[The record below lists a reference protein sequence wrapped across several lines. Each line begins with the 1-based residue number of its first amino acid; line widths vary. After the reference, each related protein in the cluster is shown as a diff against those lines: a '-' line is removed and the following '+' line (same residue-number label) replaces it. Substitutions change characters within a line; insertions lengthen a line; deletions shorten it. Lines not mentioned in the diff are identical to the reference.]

1 MKRSLTILIFILAL
15 SLLLGGCGGEKELG
29 EWQMPELEAAP
40 TVQPTAMPV
49 IGGSKPAENYV
60 WNEGEK
66 LNMSDPGVGVP
77 ASQKELTHAETLA
90 LFGGQFLPKTI
101 FDERY
106 GAYERM
112 YLEQVK
118 HNVLLDGAGA
128 LPENAYVEYRYLN
141 KAWVEAGSIT
151 VMAELCSYERAQ
163 ELFSS
168 GVYPH
173 MSYAEGTKPVMSSYY
188 LNQFILTKIGE
199 TRYAQ
204 WLAMPEQYLSY
215 IQKAEQK
222 AEEAGTE
229 PEIPRV
235 PLLTFTC
242 REKVTDEQFIAAVRE
257 IGQACAGSITLPD
270 LDAPKLPKPGE
281 KGAA

>member
-1 MKRSLTILIFILAL
+1 MKRRLRILMCLLAA
-15 SLLLGGCGGEKELG
+15 LLLAGCGEREMG

-40 TVQPTAMPV
+40 TAQPTAMPV
-49 IGGSKPAENYV
+49 IGETKPVENYI
-60 WNEGEK
+60 WNEGES

-77 ASQKELTHAETLA
+77 ASQKELTHAETLE

-112 YLEQVK
+112 YLEQVR
-118 HNVLLDGAGA
+118 HTVLLDGSGA

-163 ELFSS
+163 ELFYA

-173 MSYAEGTKPVMSSYY
+173 MRYAEGVRPVMSSYY
-188 LNQFILTKIGE
+188 LDNFILTKIGE

-204 WLAMPEQYLSY
+204 WLAMPGQYLSY

-222 AEEAGTE
+222 ASEEDTE

-242 REKVTDEQFIAAVRE
+242 REKVMDEEFIAAVRE
-257 IGQACAGSITLPD
+257 IGRACAASVTLPD

>member
-1 MKRSLTILIFILAL
+1 MKRSLMILMFILAL
-15 SLLLGGCGGEKELG
+15 ALLLGGCGGERELG

-40 TVQPTAMPV
+40 TVQPTARPV
-49 IGGSKPAENYV
+49 MGETKPAENYV
-60 WNEGEK
+60 WNEGES

-112 YLEQVK
+112 YLEQVR

-151 VMAELCSYERAQ
+151 VMAELCSYERVQ
-163 ELFSS
+163 ELFYS
-168 GVYPH
+168 GAYPH
-173 MSYAEGTKPVMSSYY
+173 MSYAEGTKPVMSSCYFDS
-188 LNQFILTKIGE
+188 FILTKIGE

-204 WLAMPEQYLSY
+204 WLAMPGQYLSY
-215 IQKAEQK
+215 IEKAEQK
-222 AEEAGTE
+222 AAEEETE

-257 IGQACAGSITLPD
+257 IGRACAGSITLPD